1 MLIRCPSC
9 SSGHELAPD
18 LLEEGRI
25 LRCAYCRDSWRH
37 RAAVPA
43 LSPGATVPARPEIVA
58 EARFSRPASA
68 EPRRPAPRRPHRPL
82 GGTAWARR
90 RDPAF
95 LARREEPAYV
105 GRATHAGFAPLR
117 AARRAAAGLAAA
129 GLALATLGGGMAAV
143 ACKARLVAA
152 FPPSQAVFAAIGLPV
167 NLDGLGL
174 GEIRST
180 VVAGD
185 GPATLTL
192 EGHITNLRP
201 EVTAVPPLR
210 IAVRDKSRRELYYWT
225 APAPKAQLA
234 AGETVLFRS
243 RLSAPPGDGQ
253 DLAVSFAES
262 PVDPRAAARRHVAEM
277 MPGDR

>member
-9 SSGHELAPD
+9 SSGHDLALD

-25 LRCAYCRDSWRH
+25 LRCAFCRDSWRH
-37 RAAVPA
+37 RAAAQDPP
-43 LSPGATVPARPEIVA
+43 PGATVPARPEIRA
-58 EARFSRPASA
+58 EARFSRPTAA
-68 EPRRPAPRRPHRPL
+68 EPRRPAPPRPRR
-82 GGTAWARR
+82 TA
-90 RDPAF
+90 
-95 LARREEPAYV
+95 EP
-105 GRATHAGFAPLR
+105 
-117 AARRAAAGLAAA
+117 RRAATGFAATGFAAA
-129 GLALATLGGGMAAV
+129 VLALATLGTGMAAV

-152 FPPSQAVFAAIGLPV
+152 FPPSQAVFAALGLPV
-167 NLDGLGL
+167 NLDGLSL

-180 VVAGD
+180 VVTGD

-192 EGHITNLRP
+192 EGHITNMRP

-234 AGETVLFRS
+234 VGETVLFRS
-243 RLSAPPGDGQ
+243 RLSAPPRDGQ

-262 PVDPRAAARRHVAEM
+262 PIDPRATARRRVAEM

>member
-9 SSGHELAPD
+9 SSGHELAPA
-18 LLEEGRI
+18 LLTEGRI

-37 RAAVPA
+37 RAAPFDA
-43 LSPGATVPARPEIVA
+43 SPGTAAAAPPEIVA
-58 EARFSRPASA
+58 EARFSRPATA
-68 EPRRPAPRRPHRPL
+68 GPRRPTPARARRP
-82 GGTAWARR
+82 A
-90 RDPAF
+90 
-95 LARREEPAYV
+95 EP
-105 GRATHAGFAPLR
+105 
-117 AARRAAAGLAAA
+117 RRAAAGLAAA
-129 GLALATLGGGMAAV
+129 VLALATLGGGMAAV

-152 FPPSQAVFAAIGLPV
+152 FPPSQAVFAALGLPV
-167 NLDGLGL
+167 NLDGLSL

-180 VVAGD
+180 VVTGD

-192 EGHITNLRP
+192 EGHITNLRQ
-201 EVTAVPPLR
+201 EVTAVPSLR

-234 AGETVLFRS
+234 VGETVLFRS
-243 RLSAPPGDGQ
+243 RLSAPPRDGL

-262 PVDPRAAARRHVAEM
+262 PAGTRAAARRRVAEM

>member
-37 RAAVPA
+37 RAAPPEH
-43 LSPGATVPARPEIVA
+43 SPGARAPAPPEILA

-68 EPRRPAPRRPHRPL
+68 EPRRPAPPRARRPAGP
-82 GGTAWARR
+82 GG
-90 RDPAF
+90 
-95 LARREEPAYV
+95 
-105 GRATHAGFAPLR
+105 
-117 AARRAAAGLAAA
+117 AARRTAAGLAAA

-167 NLDGLGL
+167 NLDGLSL

-243 RLSAPPGDGQ
+243 RLSAPPRDGQ

-262 PVDPRAAARRHVAEM
+262 PVDPRAAAKRRVAEM